1 MKKPA
6 NAPNPF
12 KLELLEP
19 RLLLSADPM
28 TETVQAIVPD
38 ITESVIVES
47 LDSLDTH
54 EQNNS
59 VSLISQ
65 QSNDEPKESDDII
78 EETDFYDINVPD
90 GKLSLDIISKS
101 YARPV

>member
-1 MKKPA
+1 MNKPA

-65 QSNDEPKESDDII
+65 QSND
-78 EETDFYDINVPD
+78 
-90 GKLSLDIISKS
+90 KLTIFDANIPLALFPLAPTCS
-101 YARPV
+101 